1 MLASIK
7 KNQFWQQ
14 IVRYLSTMVI
24 DNHRKNMY
32 GENNIFFN
40 KNEQYVV
47 IHSSIASEESS
58 RSAHDLDLLL
68 PFEEDCLE

>member
-1 MLASIK
+1 
-7 KNQFWQQ
+7 
-14 IVRYLSTMVI
+14 MVI